1 MALDKLLEYYKK
13 YTQINETYRE
23 LIMQDRTIIINSDSG
38 NELKEKLRV
47 DLTKLIK
54 LNSKYNVL
62 NTHTIDKISW
72 LVKRMD
78 SKDLHIIKFENN
90 GEILVGYKSK
100 KIIPEPGYV
109 NMPFIIK
116 YNNDTETIGLL

>member
-90 GEILVGYKSK
+90 GEILVGY
-100 KIIPEPGYV
+100 
-109 NMPFIIK
+109 
-116 YNNDTETIGLL
+116 